1 MMKCAG
7 VTFPED
13 SCLATTITE
22 QMLGG
27 GLGRRY
33 LTQTSSKNGMLPQFL
48 QSPNDVSCVVP
59 EFGDEEED
67 VLLLLLQGASVDCGE
82 VTEEE
87 FNEVFISLKK
97 MFSSKS
103 CWERVLCDMTY
114 ITTLSYKIYF
124 EYAEKCAGVD
134 LDVPEC
140 VYDKVLDLLVMFS
153 ETSPPENSSSPNFY
167 LVSTYLITPAVDHCD
182 AKEVNKD
189 KATSDILAILQS
201 MSSPTCV
208 SAVRSNEV
216 GSTGTATTTTTT
228 TTTTEVIDEATGE
241 IVVIHHEDLPSTT
254 TTPLSTSN
262 TQAILPPATT
272 TIHGE
277 TFVSISTSTTATT
290 SAASRSLLS
299 LISIA
304 GGLVAIGAIIGGVYR
319 SKTQKKT
326 LNDEL
331 SIQSITSKSTEEM
344 SSSSADEENNNSRIS
359 SSSMTSLASMNAM
372 STLVTN
378 SGRVDR
384 RASI

>member
-33 LTQTSSKNGMLPQFL
+33 LTQTSSKNGMLPRFL

-216 GSTGTATTTTTT
+216 GSTGTTT

-254 TTPLSTSN
+254 TTPSSTSN
-262 TQAILPPATT
+262 TQAVLPPATT

-277 TFVSISTSTTATT
+277 TISTSTTATT

-326 LNDEL
+326 LSDEI
-331 SIQSITSKSTEEM
+331 SIQSITSKSTDEM

>member
-1 MMKCAG
+1 
-7 VTFPED
+7 
-13 SCLATTITE
+13 
-22 QMLGG
+22 
-27 GLGRRY
+27 
-33 LTQTSSKNGMLPQFL
+33 
-48 QSPNDVSCVVP
+48 VP

-87 FNEVFISLKK
+87 FNEVFTTLKK
-97 MFSSKS
+97 LFSSKS
-103 CWERVLCDMTY
+103 CWEKVLCDMTY

-216 GSTGTATTTTTT
+216 GSTTSTTTTTT
-228 TTTTEVIDEATGE
+228 NEVIDEATGE
-241 IVVIHHEDLPSTT
+241 IVVIHHEDLPSTNT
-254 TTPLSTSN
+254 ITTPSSTSN
-262 TQAILPPATT
+262 TQAVLPPATT
-272 TIHGE
+272 TIDGE
-277 TFVSISTSTTATT
+277 KFASIPTSTTTT
-290 SAASRSLLS
+290 KAASRSLLP

-319 SKTQKKT
+319 NKTQKKT
-326 LNDEL
+326 LNDEI
-331 SIQSITSKSTEEM
+331 SIKSITSKSTDEM

-359 SSSMTSLASMNAM
+359 SSSMTSLASIAAM

>member
-1 MMKCAG
+1 
-7 VTFPED
+7 
-13 SCLATTITE
+13 
-22 QMLGG
+22 
-27 GLGRRY
+27 
-33 LTQTSSKNGMLPQFL
+33 
-48 QSPNDVSCVVP
+48 
-59 EFGDEEED
+59 
-67 VLLLLLQGASVDCGE
+67 
-82 VTEEE
+82 
-87 FNEVFISLKK
+87 
-97 MFSSKS
+97 
-103 CWERVLCDMTY
+103 MTY

-140 VYDKVLDLLVMFS
+140 VYDKVLDLLVIFS

-208 SAVRSNEV
+208 SAVKSNEV
-216 GSTGTATTTTTT
+216 GSTTSTTTTTT
-228 TTTTEVIDEATGE
+228 NEVIDEATGE
-241 IVVIHHEDLPSTT
+241 IVVIHHEDHPSITTTIT
-254 TTPLSTSN
+254 TTPSSTSN
-262 TQAILPPATT
+262 TQAILPLTTT
-272 TIHGE
+272 TIHSE
-277 TFVSISTSTTATT
+277 TFASISTSTTTT
-290 SAASRSLLS
+290 KAASRSLLP

-304 GGLVAIGAIIGGVYR
+304 GGLVVIGAIIGGIYR
-319 SKTQKKT
+319 NKTQKKT
-326 LNDEL
+326 LNDEI
-331 SIQSITSKSTEEM
+331 SIKSITSKSTDEM

>member
-33 LTQTSSKNGMLPQFL
+33 LTQTSSKNGMLPRFL

-208 SAVRSNEV
+208 SAMKSNEV
-216 GSTGTATTTTTT
+216 GSTTSTTTTTT
-228 TTTTEVIDEATGE
+228 NEVIDEATGE
-241 IVVIHHEDLPSTT
+241 IVVIHHEDHPSITNTIT
-254 TTPLSTSN
+254 TTPSSTSN
-262 TQAILPPATT
+262 TQAILPPTTT
-272 TIHGE
+272 TIDGE
-277 TFVSISTSTTATT
+277 KFASIPTSTTTT
-290 SAASRSLLS
+290 KAASRSLLP

-304 GGLVAIGAIIGGVYR
+304 GGLVVIGAIIGGVYR
-319 SKTQKKT
+319 NKKQKKT
-326 LNDEL
+326 SN
-331 SIQSITSKSTEEM
+331 S
-344 SSSSADEENNNSRIS
+344 NNN
-359 SSSMTSLASMNAM
+359 N
-372 STLVTN
+372 
-378 SGRVDR
+378 GEPG
-384 RASI
+384 

>member
-1 MMKCAG
+1 MKK
-7 VTFPED
+7 
-13 SCLATTITE
+13 L
-22 QMLGG
+22 
-27 GLGRRY
+27 
-33 LTQTSSKNGMLPQFL
+33 
-48 QSPNDVSCVVP
+48 
-59 EFGDEEED
+59 
-67 VLLLLLQGASVDCGE
+67 
-82 VTEEE
+82 
-87 FNEVFISLKK
+87 
-97 MFSSKS
+97 FSSKS
-103 CWERVLCDMTY
+103 CWEKVLCDMTY

-140 VYDKVLDLLVMFS
+140 VYDKVLDLLVIFS

-216 GSTGTATTTTTT
+216 GSTTTTTTT
-228 TTTTEVIDEATGE
+228 TTTTNEVIDEATGE
-241 IVVIHHEDLPSTT
+241 IVVIHHEDLPSTNT
-254 TTPLSTSN
+254 ITTPSSTSN
-262 TQAILPPATT
+262 TQAILPLTTT
-272 TIHGE
+272 TIHSE
-277 TFVSISTSTTATT
+277 TFASISTSTTTT
-290 SAASRSLLS
+290 KAASRSLLP

-326 LNDEL
+326 LNDEI
-331 SIQSITSKSTEEM
+331 SIQSITSKSMDEM

-359 SSSMTSLASMNAM
+359 SSSMTSSMNAM

>member
-33 LTQTSSKNGMLPQFL
+33 LTQTSSKNGMLPRFL

-97 MFSSKS
+97 LFSSKS
-103 CWERVLCDMTY
+103 CWEKVLCDMTY

-208 SAVRSNEV
+208 SAVKSNEV
-216 GSTGTATTTTTT
+216 GSTTSTTTTTT
-228 TTTTEVIDEATGE
+228 NEVIDEATGE
-241 IVVIHHEDLPSTT
+241 IVVIHHEDLPSTNT
-254 TTPLSTSN
+254 ITTPSSTSN
-262 TQAILPPATT
+262 TQAVLPPATT
-272 TIHGE
+272 TIDGE
-277 TFVSISTSTTATT
+277 KFASIPTSTTTT
-290 SAASRSLLS
+290 KAASRSLLP

-304 GGLVAIGAIIGGVYR
+304 GGLVAIGAIMGGVYR
-319 SKTQKKT
+319 NKTQKKT
-326 LNDEL
+326 LNDDI

-359 SSSMTSLASMNAM
+359 SSSMTSLASIAAM